1 MNQQTIQIPTPEAV
15 RQIIKAKVR
24 ENGLLKNNLKIIR

>member
-1 MNQQTIQIPTPEAV
+1 MNEQTIQIPTPEAV
-15 RQIIKAKVR
+15 AKVR